1 MWGPE
6 KMAVTIPS
14 TPEEAWPASCFSA
27 KAHCAL
33 AAAQVFVTS
42 TLAGDLEEPLV
53 ESAICNFFGLVMRS
67 PS

>member
-1 MWGPE
+1 
-6 KMAVTIPS
+6 MAVTIPS
-14 TPEEAWPASCFSA
+14 TSGEAWPAFCFSA

-42 TLAGDLEEPLV
+42 TLTGDLEEPSV
-53 ESAICNFFGLVMRS
+53 ESAICNFFALVTRS